1 MEQPERDQRIAA
13 MIEPEL
19 RQEIED
25 LALAEDRSMSSVI
38 RTLLREAL
46 EARSVSVAAR
56 LHQKAPRSETEGRFQ
71 RWLSI
76 KGS

>member
-1 MEQPERDQRIAA
+1 MQVAVKNGTVVARLEGAHMEQPERDQRIAA

-46 EARSVSVAAR
+46 EARSVSVAA
-56 LHQKAPRSETEGRFQ
+56 
-71 RWLSI
+71 
-76 KGS
+76 

>member
-25 LALAEDRSMSSVI
+25 LALAEDRSMSSVM

-46 EARSVSVAAR
+46 EARSVSVAA
-56 LHQKAPRSETEGRFQ
+56 
-71 RWLSI
+71 
-76 KGS
+76 